1 MAIAFIKTQ
10 KCSIRFADHFV
21 QNVKK
26 KRVLFLFSK
35 LQKNLLALVGVDEIL
50 ASSSVETL
58 DRGTFVDVNLA
69 MNSLEARLAL
79 ALVHVNTIQAIG
91 PI

>member
-1 MAIAFIKTQ
+1 MAFIKTQ
-10 KCSIRFADHFV
+10 KCSIRFADHIV
-21 QNVKK
+21 PNVK

>member
-1 MAIAFIKTQ
+1 MLFQMLKNESFFCFLDSKKT
-10 KCSIRFADHFV
+10 
-21 QNVKK
+21 
-26 KRVLFLFSK
+26 
-35 LQKNLLALVGVDEIL
+35 LLAFVGVDEIL

-69 MNSLEARLAL
+69 MKSLEARLAL